1 MFQRLIGTVLL
12 GVVAASS
19 AASAAP
25 DPVRAR
31 IEIKL
36 ERKTGA
42 SWTAI
47 DPSLVLNS
55 GDVVRF
61 RFKSNFDGY
70 LYVTNLGTSGQY
82 SLLFPREETG
92 TRNVVQSGK
101 EYVVP
106 STDAILRVSGPA
118 GYESVYWLV
127 SPVSL
132 GHMPEMR
139 PTRPS
144 GSPPP
149 VLIPRC
155 DDTMLRARGLCL
167 DPKAGPRVVGKEEPL
182 PAELG
187 KLKATTREL
196 TIVQEQ
202 NQYVLSPAHGTASA
216 PVLYEFRLAHK

>member
-1 MFQRLIGTVLL
+1 VL
-12 GVVAASS
+12 GVIVAS
-19 AASAAP
+19 SAAP

-36 ERKTGA
+36 ERKNGA

-47 DPSLVLNS
+47 DPSLVLDS

-70 LYVTNLGTSGQY
+70 LYVTNLGSSGQY
-82 SLLFPREETG
+82 SLLFPRAETG

-101 EYVVP
+101 EYLVP
-106 STDAILRVSGPA
+106 ATDSILRVAGPA

-132 GHMPEMR
+132 GRMPDMR

-144 GSPPP
+144 DSPPP

-202 NQYVLSPAHGTASA
+202 NQYVLSPTGGTASA

>member
-1 MFQRLIGTVLL
+1 MSTFLVLCL
-12 GVVAASS
+12 AALS
-19 AASAAP
+19 ASTSP
-25 DPVRAR
+25 EPTRAR
-31 IEIKL
+31 IEITL
-36 ERKTGA
+36 ERKERAG
-42 SWTAI
+42 WTAI
-47 DPSLVLNS
+47 DPSLVLAS

-70 LYVTNLGTSGQY
+70 LYVTNMGTSGQY

-101 EYVVP
+101 EYLVP
-106 STDAILRVSGPA
+106 ATEAIFRVAGPA

-132 GHMPEMR
+132 GRVPEMH
-139 PTRPS
+139 PAQPQGTR
-144 GSPPP
+144 PP

-155 DDTMLRARGLCL
+155 DDTVLRARGICL
-167 DPKAGPRVVGKEEPL
+167 DPQAGPRVVGKEEPL
-182 PAELG
+182 PPELG